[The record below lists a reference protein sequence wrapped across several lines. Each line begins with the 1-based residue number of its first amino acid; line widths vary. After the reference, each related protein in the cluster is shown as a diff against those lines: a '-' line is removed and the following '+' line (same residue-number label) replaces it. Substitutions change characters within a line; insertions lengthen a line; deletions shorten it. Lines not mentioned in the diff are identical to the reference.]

1 MKNNGYYNE
10 SILAKF
16 AASLKDAKVEINALI
31 KAGNIPAVK
40 FSGGNTKMGNVAS
53 VSVLP
58 FITCPARCAGTC
70 GPHCYAAKLAN
81 LRKNVMNAYA
91 WNTAI
96 AMILPEEYFKQI
108 DNFCKGTRFFRFHVS
123 GDIMNKAYFESMV
136 QIARNNPKTEI
147 LAFTKRFEIVNTWI
161 RENGQLPENMHI
173 LFSGWNN
180 LKPVNPYGMPETTVY
195 EKPEKFKEEWLT
207 CGGNCFNCACR
218 GLGCWQAKTGDT
230 IAFKKH

>member
-1 MKNNGYYNE
+1 MKNIGYYNE
-10 SILAKF
+10 NTLAKF
-16 AASLKDAKVEINALI
+16 AASLKDAKAEINAII
-31 KAGNIPAVK
+31 KAGKIPAVK

-53 VSVLP
+53 VSTLP
-58 FITCPARCAGTC
+58 FITCPARCADTC
-70 GPHCYAAKLAN
+70 GKACYAAKLAN

-195 EKPEKFKEEWLT
+195 EKPEEFSENWLT